1 MITGI
6 LSANP
11 QSPSFEKVMADLID
25 IAGKEARVTETD
37 GSNLPQV
44 HALNCLKD
52 IFKSSHLAQ
61 MGKVESHIPPGL
73 ELAAGC
79 LKSEV

>member
-6 LSANP
+6 LSADAE
-11 QSPSFEKVMADLID
+11 SPSFDRVIADLTD
-25 IAGKEARVTETD
+25 VAQREARVTKTD

-52 IFKSSHLAQ
+52 IFKSAHLAQ
-61 MGKVESHIPPGL
+61 MGKVERHIPQCL

-79 LKSEV
+79 LKAEV

>member
-1 MITGI
+1 MLTGI
-6 LSANP
+6 LSANDK
-11 QSPSFEKVMADLID
+11 SPSFEKVIADLVK
-25 IAGKEARVTETD
+25 IARKGARVSETD

-52 IFKSSHLAQ
+52 IFKSAQ
-61 MGKVESHIPPGL
+61 LTQLGKTESHIPECL

-79 LKSEV
+79 MKSEV